1 MKNLDTNIFHNF
13 VKFYNNINKLK
24 LKNQNK

>member
-1 MKNLDTNIFHNF
+1 MTNLDTNIFDNF
-13 VKFYNNINKLK
+13 VKFYNNINKFK